1 MRLCKRGL
9 QIVLLCGVVICLIIF
24 LLYMKESYSAFG
36 IELCVADYLIICLDP
51 KIIGLLI
58 GSASLLIVFP
68 IVDNLR
74 INAVIRY
81 KSKEKYYLFQLVEI
95 VKKTFIIIAV
105 FEIIILIGGFIT
117 CREVINWG
125 SADSYYYIR
134 TWHTNNVGIMEV
146 CLKFMISAFIGLLT
160 INILFCSIRWISKTV
175 IPGFITCV
183 ACVICDTVGISVV
196 FRRLDFTESWIQYNY
211 PVMQYVVPI
220 VILFSLSLITLL
232 LCKSKEFYHER

>member
-9 QIVLLCGVVICLIIF
+9 QTVLLCSVAICLIIF
-24 LLYMKESYSAFG
+24 LLYMKQSYSAFG

-68 IVDNLR
+68 IVDNMR

-81 KSKEKYYLFQLVEI
+81 KSKEKYYFFQLVEI
-95 VKKTFIIIAV
+95 VKKTFITITA
-105 FEIIILIGGFIT
+105 FEMIIIVVGLIT

-125 SADSYYYIR
+125 STDSYYYIR
-134 TWHTNNVGIMEV
+134 TWHTNNVGLIEV

-160 INILFCSIRWISKTV
+160 INILFCSIRWITKTV
-175 IPGFITCV
+175 IPGFIGCLTCV
-183 ACVICDTVGISVV
+183 MCDTVGISVI
-196 FRRLDFTESWIQYNY
+196 FRRLDFTESWIKYNY
-211 PVMQYVVPI
+211 PVMQYFVPI
-220 VILFSLSLITLL
+220 VILFSISLITLL
-232 LCKSKEFYHER
+232 LCKSKEFFHEC

>member
-105 FEIIILIGGFIT
+105 FGIIILIVGFIT

-211 PVMQYVVPI
+211 PVIQYVVPI